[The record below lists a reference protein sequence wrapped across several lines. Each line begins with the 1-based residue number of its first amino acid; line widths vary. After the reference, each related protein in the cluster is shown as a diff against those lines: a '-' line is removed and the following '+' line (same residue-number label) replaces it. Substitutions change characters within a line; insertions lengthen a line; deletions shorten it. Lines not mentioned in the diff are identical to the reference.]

1 MDTKDLNGV
10 VEEETQSTCEVLK
23 EEITHLKWRILA
35 VACVLTFGSYY
46 IYDFPAS
53 IGTGTGATIQTRF
66 VADGKDYN
74 QAMNQALYS
83 VYSYPNTV
91 LAIFG
96 GLLIDKYIGL
106 RKSMILFVTLILLG
120 AGFFLLGVC
129 VTNYPLMLF
138 ARVLFGLGG
147 ESLSVAQSAFVARW
161 FRGGR
166 GMALAFGI
174 TISFS
179 RVGSSFNFLFSPRI
193 ADNFNVQ
200 MACLAGVVACLLS
213 LVACVVLIIAD
224 VYAVN
229 KGLIKAE
236 NVGEEGGDV
245 MKLSD
250 LLKLP
255 AELWLICLICAFCY
269 CSLLPFVG
277 IAKNL
282 FQVKY
287 GHLLLTGASTASSG
301 GGSSEGGIPLSF
313 GDHATS
319 DWVSFYQLVS
329 AATSPLIGYA
339 VDVTG
344 RYPQW
349 LAVASVAFTFVH
361 LAYHG
366 TASVAVGAALM
377 PVLGLGYACLV
388 SGLWPCVPLVV
399 PAARC
404 GMAFGVV
411 TALQNL
417 GLATL
422 PLIVGHVLD
431 AHTEAALGSP
441 TELNHARVTPSVPS
455 LAGYNVA
462 LLLFAGAALAGLGA
476 SCLLYCVDRRL
487 SPAQVC
493 GCTAAAALHA
503 VQGPGAEGSGPAM
516 NHKGVLSCDPSMR
529 ALVMAYRRD
538 VLGEVVGGDQS
549 ADGRHRFNISGGS
562 DGTYWAHRC
571 DDDTQSDDDPFNRT
585 HPLVVVPGDVGGR
598 PHHQLRPEQRGFPM
612 GCCCDGNTSSSS
624 VFSGGCRCNKGVRQW
639 MLDGMAALTRP
650 KAVAFVF
657 LAILFVNAYPALLQV
672 PLQQQQRQEG
682 MRGHAAA
689 VGGAVVGGTAVPAS
703 RQEAALI
710 LVPAMTVASEEPE
723 RDEVTR
729 GRGKSHAS

>member
-255 AELWLICLICAFCY
+255 AELWLICLICICCY
-269 CSLLPFVG
+269 CAIFPFVG
-277 IAKNL
+277 IAKNY

-287 GHLLLTGASTASSG
+287 GLSGTDASNY
-301 GGSSEGGIPLSF
+301 I
-313 GDHATS
+313 
-319 DWVSFYQLVS
+319 SFYQFAS
-329 AATSPLIGYA
+329 AGASPIIGFV
-339 VDVTG
+339 VDQTG
-344 RYPQW
+344 RYTLW
-349 LAVASVAFTFVH
+349 LILASCCFIAIH
-361 LAYHG
+361 LLFLLTSIPSY
-366 TASVAVGAALM
+366 
-377 PVLGLGYACLV
+377 VLTIIMGLFYSFLV
-388 SGLWPCVPLVV
+388 SGLWPSVPFAV
-399 PAARC
+399 PENMC
-404 GMAFGVV
+404 GMAYGII
-411 TALQNL
+411 TALQNA
-417 GLATL
+417 GLATF
-422 PLIVGHVLD
+422 PLITGAILD
-431 AHTEAALGSP
+431 
-441 TELNHARVTPSVPS
+441 NYTPSTPS
-455 LAGYNVA
+455 NVTTIITNVTTTVLTTMMPTTTTTDAPTTGATTGATTTGLPVTTSTPANFSFLVGDDDDSGTLPTIEGFKLTEMCFIISAGVSLLACVLLLIVDKARGGILSASPARRKELVAARDEERQA
-462 LLLFAGAALAGLGA
+462 LLNTDDV
-476 SCLLYCVDRRL
+476 Y
-487 SPAQVC
+487 SP
-493 GCTAAAALHA
+493 
-503 VQGPGAEGSGPAM
+503 
-516 NHKGVLSCDPSMR
+516 KGD
-529 ALVMAYRRD
+529 
-538 VLGEVVGGDQS
+538 S
-549 ADGRHRFNISGGS
+549 A
-562 DGTYWAHRC
+562 
-571 DDDTQSDDDPFNRT
+571 
-585 HPLVVVPGDVGGR
+585 
-598 PHHQLRPEQRGFPM
+598 
-612 GCCCDGNTSSSS
+612 
-624 VFSGGCRCNKGVRQW
+624 
-639 MLDGMAALTRP
+639 
-650 KAVAFVF
+650 
-657 LAILFVNAYPALLQV
+657 
-672 PLQQQQRQEG
+672 
-682 MRGHAAA
+682 
-689 VGGAVVGGTAVPAS
+689 
-703 RQEAALI
+703 
-710 LVPAMTVASEEPE
+710 
-723 RDEVTR
+723 
-729 GRGKSHAS
+729 